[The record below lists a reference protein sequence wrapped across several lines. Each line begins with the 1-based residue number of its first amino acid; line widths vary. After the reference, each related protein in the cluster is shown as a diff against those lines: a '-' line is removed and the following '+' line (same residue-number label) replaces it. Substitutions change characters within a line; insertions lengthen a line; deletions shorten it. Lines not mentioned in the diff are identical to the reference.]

1 MSKFLKAL
9 QRAEEER
16 LLQKQAWQGEGAR
29 NNNGHQHPYES
40 RAAAAAAGRHVPSV
54 LPWQIDGGQE
64 RTPLPPPQPPAEP
77 SAAETGRHE
86 PLPLPPAPEDLEHVD
101 SHCVS
106 LLQPTTFEAEQYR
119 TLRYMVEQAHQK
131 ANLYTV
137 AISSPSSGDGKSVT
151 AINLAGALAQSHD
164 VQILLIDADL
174 RQPSVAR
181 LLGLSPDGPG
191 LVDHILNPGLSLAD
205 VVRPCPPTNL
215 CVLPAGRSTVS
226 SYEVLKSPRMGEIL
240 AEARRRYDYIVVDT
254 PPLIPFPDCRL
265 LGKWVDGFFMVVA
278 AHKTSRKL
286 VEEALHVIDTTQLLG
301 LVFNRD
307 DRPVSRYGSNG
318 YAYYFSLNGNG
329 HNGGRKNTGVRNG
342 VRSVGGHFFRGGMF
356 SRPIAGDTVCWE

>member
-16 LLQKQAWQGEGAR
+16 LLHKQPWQDGSDQDQGQR
-29 NNNGHQHPYES
+29 RSPES
-40 RAAAAAAGRHVPSV
+40 RAASADTGQKARLALA
-54 LPWQIDGGQE
+54 WQVNGDQHAQ
-64 RTPLPPPQPPAEP
+64 PQPQESPEASHVASAEIVQHAALSFP
-77 SAAETGRHE
+77 SANE
-86 PLPLPPAPEDLEHVD
+86 PEVLDHVD
-101 SHCVS
+101 AHCVS
-106 LLQPTTFEAEQYR
+106 ILQPTTFEAEQYR

-151 AINLAGALAQSHD
+151 AVNLAGALAQAHD

-181 LLGLSPDGPG
+181 LLGLSSEGPG
-191 LVDHILNPGLSLAD
+191 LVDVILNPGLSLLD
-205 VVRPCPPTNL
+205 VARPCPPSNL
-215 CVLPAGRSTVS
+215 FVLPAGRSTAS

-265 LGKWVDGFFMVVA
+265 LGKWVDGFFIVVA
-278 AHKTSRKL
+278 ANKTSRKL
-286 VEEALHVIDTTQLLG
+286 VEEALHVVDAAQLLG

-307 DRPVSRYGSNG
+307 DRPISRYGSNG
-318 YAYYFSLNGNG
+318 YLYYFSLNGHG
-329 HNGGRKNTGVRNG
+329 GGR
-342 VRSVGGHFFRGGMF
+342 
-356 SRPIAGDTVCWE
+356 

>member
-29 NNNGHQHPYES
+29 DNNGHQRPPES
-40 RAAAAAAGRHVPSV
+40 PEAGQHAPSVFPWQINGDQERVPLPAPGLPAEPAAAAEAAGHQPS
-54 LPWQIDGGQE
+54 L
-64 RTPLPPPQPPAEP
+64 
-77 SAAETGRHE
+77 
-86 PLPLPPAPEDLEHVD
+86 LPPAPEDLERVD
-101 SHCVS
+101 AHCVS

-131 ANLYTV
+131 ANLHTV
-137 AISSPSSGDGKSVT
+137 AISSPSSGDGKSIT
-151 AINLAGALAQSHD
+151 AINLAGALAQAHD

-181 LLGLSPDGPG
+181 LLGLAPAGPG
-191 LVDHILNPGLSLAD
+191 LVALILTPGLSLAD
-205 VVRPCPPTNL
+205 VARPCPPTNL
-215 CVLPAGRSTVS
+215 SVLPAGRSTGS
-226 SYEVLKSPRMGEIL
+226 SYEVLKSPRMGEVL

-265 LGKWVDGFFMVVA
+265 LGKWVDGLFMVA
-278 AHKTSRKL
+278 TAHKTSRKL
-286 VEEALHVIDTTQLLG
+286 VEEALHVVDAAQLLG

-318 YAYYFSLNGNG
+318 YSYYFSLNGNG
-329 HNGGRKNTGVRNG
+329 HNGGRRNHGGRNG
-342 VRSVGGHFFRGGMF
+342 VRSVGGNFFRGGMF
-356 SRPIAGDTVCWE
+356 SRPT

>member
-16 LLQKQAWQGEGAR
+16 LLQKQSWQGENDPNHVQRHA
-29 NNNGHQHPYES
+29 QES
-40 RAAAAAAGRHVPSV
+40 RAAS
-54 LPWQIDGGQE
+54 
-64 RTPLPPPQPPAEP
+64 
-77 SAAETGRHE
+77 AETGQQASSALPWRVNGDQERVQLQPPESPAESYAASTETGQQAPFSFPSPPE
-86 PLPLPPAPEDLEHVD
+86 PEVLDHVD
-101 SHCVS
+101 AHCVS

-131 ANLYTV
+131 GNLYTV
-137 AISSPSSGDGKSVT
+137 AISSPSSGDGKTVT
-151 AINLAGALAQSHD
+151 AINLAGALAQAHD

-181 LLGLSPDGPG
+181 LLGLSTPEGPG
-191 LVDHILNPGLSLAD
+191 LVDAILNPSLSLLD
-205 VVRPCPPTNL
+205 VVRPCPPSHL
-215 CVLPAGRSTVS
+215 FVLPAGRSTAS

-240 AEARRRYDYIVVDT
+240 AEARRRYDYLVVDT

-265 LGKWVDGFFMVVA
+265 LGKWVDGFFIVVA

-286 VEEALHVIDTTQLLG
+286 VEEALHVVDAAQLLG

-307 DRPVSRYGSNG
+307 DRPISRYGSNG
-318 YAYYFSLNGNG
+318 YSYLSFNG
-329 HNGGRKNTGVRNG
+329 HDGGRRNG
-342 VRSVGGHFFRGGMF
+342 VRSVGGNFLRSGMF
-356 SRPIAGDTVCWE
+356 SRSTIRNTICWE